1 MMSSKKIQLH
11 KDFFY
16 ILIIINEFFSF
27 SISEDHEFSF
37 FKTTICPTF
46 LFSSILQ
53 LEFHFNSDQI
63 TFYREFLEIENQQA
77 SKRCFV

>member
-1 MMSSKKIQLH
+1 MNFPFLKPQFVQLS
-11 KDFFY
+11 Y
-16 ILIIINEFFSF
+16 
-27 SISEDHEFSF
+27 
-37 FKTTICPTF
+37 
-46 LFSSILQ
+46 FSSILQ